1 MAFTISNMK
10 KLLLLLLLLPLSPR
24 AQVLRKPIPDK
35 LVVLSFDDAIVSQA
49 TVVAPLLKKYGF
61 GGTFLVC
68 EFKDPPF
75 SDKTKYLSW
84 EQIAMLNKMGFEV
97 GNHTQ
102 NHTHVNKM
110 DSLHFVNELKYIED
124 KCVQYHIP
132 KPVSFAYPGYDIS
145 PRALPVL
152 KAAGYQFARQGL
164 DRLYDPLTDNP
175 LLMPGITM
183 TATNTQQIY
192 DAFAQAKGGKILVL
206 TIHGV
211 PDEAHPWVNTPPEL
225 FEAYLK
231 YLKDNHYKVI
241 AMRDLKEYIDINK
254 ALEIKPAFK

>member
-1 MAFTISNMK
+1 MK
-10 KLLLLLLLLPLSPR
+10 KIILHLIIFLPLLGS
-24 AQVLRKPIPDK
+24 AQILRKPIPDK

-49 TVVAPLLKKYGF
+49 TIVASMLKKYGF
-61 GGTFLVC
+61 GATFLVC
-68 EFKDPPF
+68 EFTSPPF

-84 EQIAMLNKMGFEV
+84 EQIALLNKIGFEV

-110 DSLHFVNELKYIED
+110 DSLHFVNELKYIEN
-124 KCVQYHIP
+124 KCAEYHIP
-132 KPVSFAYPGYDIS
+132 KPISFAYPGYNTS
-145 PRALPVL
+145 PKALPVL
-152 KAAGYQFARQGL
+152 KAAGYEFARQGL
-164 DRLYDPLTDNP
+164 DRPYDPLTDNP

-183 TATNTQQIY
+183 TATNTKQIY
-192 DAFAQAKGGKILVL
+192 DALAMAKGGKIVVL

-225 FEAYLK
+225 FEEYLK

-241 AMRDLKEYIDINK
+241 AMRDLKQYINVQK
-254 ALEIKPAFK
+254 ALEIKPVFNK